1 MLQIYGTLGPA
12 CAEQAALEAML
23 RAGLTGMRLNLS
35 HCDLADSQPLLE
47 AYRAAGAA
55 VGVQPQLL
63 IDMEGPE
70 LRIGAVSPM
79 TLEEG
84 AEIFLGTDGIEV
96 PAALLAALC
105 SGDELLLDDGKLA
118 LQALTA
124 APDRAACRV
133 TRGGSLTSRKSIK
146 LVGREIRM
154 PVSTERDLRNIR
166 QAVQNGVTGLM
177 QPFVRSGEDVK
188 ELRSILNENGAGQLE
203 IHAKIETM
211 EGVHHL
217 EEILPH
223 ADVIVIAR
231 GDLGN
236 DMPLWQL
243 PAVQK
248 KISAACRRAGKPF
261 VVVNQMLASMERAP
275 IPTRAEVSDIFNAVA
290 DGAGGV
296 MLTNETAVGAYPVEA
311 AVYLARTAVEAE
323 RWLRQQE
330 KA

>member
-203 IHAKIETM
+203 IHAKIEIM
-211 EGVHHL
+211 KGVHHL